1 VDDQDVDIDKE
12 PHHKKSRFILSRLQW
27 GEYDDYWVEDKSRY
41 PFCMRPVETDFNSI
55 DEG

>member
-12 PHHKKSRFILSRLQW
+12 PQHKKSRFILSRLQW
-27 GEYDDYWVEDKSRY
+27 GEYDNYWVEDKSRY